1 MRYDEVMIAH
11 LRGTITAIH
20 RDSIVLDVGG
30 VGYRLHLAKDVLATM
45 HKAQKEQKISL
56 FTHLAVRENALD
68 LFGFLTE
75 EELEFFE
82 MLISISGIG
91 PKSAL
96 AILNIA
102 DIATLKAAISAGD
115 STYLT
120 KVSGIGKK
128 SAQKI
133 ILELQ
138 EEIGVLDGNAHE
150 AISGDA
156 DTFEALK
163 SLGYSTN
170 EARDAIKQVSKDILG
185 PNNRLKEALKLL
197 GK

>member
-11 LRGTITAIH
+11 LSGTITSI
-20 RDSIVLDVGG
+20 RQDSVILTVGG
-30 VGYRLHLAKDVLATM
+30 VGYRIFLSPETIEVVRDVEENHTV
-45 HKAQKEQKISL
+45 SL

-68 LFGFLTE
+68 LFGFLLS
-75 EELEFFE
+75 EELELFE
-82 MLISISGIG
+82 MLIAISGIG

-96 AILNIA
+96 GILSVA
-102 DIATLKAAISAGD
+102 AVETLRGAISAGD

-120 KVSGIGKK
+120 KVSGIGRK

-138 EEIGVLDGNAHE
+138 EKMGSLGEAEHE
-150 AISGDA
+150 GRSA
-156 DTFEALK
+156 DVDTLEALK

-170 EARDAIKQVSKDILG
+170 EARDAIKQVPKEIVG
-185 PNNRLKEALKLL
+185 ANERLKEALRLL

>member
-1 MRYDEVMIAH
+1 MR
-11 LRGTITAIH
+11 

-30 VGYRLHLAKDVLATM
+30 IGYRVFLSSETIEAVRSTEEGHT
-45 HKAQKEQKISL
+45 ISL
-56 FTHLAVRENALD
+56 FTHLSVRENALD
-68 LFGFLTE
+68 LFGFLTH

-82 MLISISGIG
+82 MLIAISGIG

-96 AILNIA
+96 SILSLA
-102 DIATLKAAISAGD
+102 DVSTLRGAISAGD

-120 KVSGIGKK
+120 KVSGIGRK

-138 EEIGVLDGNAHE
+138 EKMGDVGSTEHGGR
-150 AISGDA
+150 SGDA
-156 DTFEALK
+156 DTLEALK

-170 EARDAIKQVSKDILG
+170 EARDAIREIPGDIEDPSG
-185 PNNRLKEALKLL
+185 RLKEALKLL